1 MLISER
7 YKERRYQ
14 EGLAKGLTKGLAEGE
29 AKMAR
34 RWQDWNN
41 RRLAAESRGEQFEEP
56 PPAVPPTQ
64 D

>member
-14 EGLAKGLTKGLAEGE
+14 EGLAEGA

-34 RWQDWNN
+34 KWQDWNN
-41 RRLAAESRGEQFEEP
+41 RRLAAESRGEQFDEP
-56 PPAVPPTQ
+56 PPAVPSTQ